1 MADLQ
6 AHRPEAIEELLAAF
20 GRQIHGVAYLVLRNV
35 DDADEVVMDTLVTAW
50 DKASSLR
57 DVDAL
62 KPWLMRI
69 ATRHSLSRVRRARPA
84 DPLAAAQLRT
94 FDPMSGIS
102 ERLTLASAVQ
112 ALPPRMRA
120 AVALRYYADLEVDA
134 VALALSRSRNTVKT
148 ELRLALAR
156 LRQLI
161 SDETP
166 LTARRERTDAT

>member
-6 AHRPEAIEELLAAF
+6 AHRPEAIEELLAAY
-20 GRQIHGVAYLVLRNV
+20 GRQVHGVAYLMLRNV

-50 DKASSLR
+50 DKASSLH

-69 ATRHSLSRVRRARPA
+69 ATRHSLSRIRRTRPA

-94 FDPMSGIS
+94 LDPMSGIP

-120 AVALRYYADLEVDA
+120 AVALHYYADLEVDA
-134 VALALSRSRNTVKT
+134 VAHALSRSRNTVKS

-166 LTARRERTDAT
+166 ITARREQTDAT